1 MNEYFSD
8 RENGPRAR
16 AEQTITPSIWKW
28 IIDYTNRLMKNGAFG
43 LEFPD
48 YCEEFPQQ
56 ITGSDDSSFNI
67 AVKAEIPGLAWPP
80 KDIETNTLSSDIK
93 HEIPNTTLIL
103 DFIELIHK
111 KVAKPI
117 SDSKSYHE
125 FYRHHHL
132 AFDKKEGQADFRKK
146 INEIFQRNGLA
157 YNLEN
162 TGKITRILDPILG
175 PTIINTSFNSGDKYL
190 DSLLETSRTKL
201 SSRDLSVRREALE
214 SLWDAW
220 ERIKSMADHDKKKST
235 DIIIKTLAKEPEFYE
250 RLNKEA
256 KELTEIGNKHF
267 IRHTEVNQ
275 KPIIDQDQ
283 IDYLFYRMFAM
294 ILLILSK
301 IDKWKIKQ

>member
-103 DFIELIHK
+103 DFIEFIHK

-162 TGKITRILDPILG
+162 TGK
-175 PTIINTSFNSGDKYL
+175 
-190 DSLLETSRTKL
+190 SLEYSTQ
-201 SSRDLSVRREALE
+201 
-214 SLWDAW
+214 SLA
-220 ERIKSMADHDKKKST
+220 R
-235 DIIIKTLAKEPEFYE
+235 
-250 RLNKEA
+250 
-256 KELTEIGNKHF
+256 
-267 IRHTEVNQ
+267 Q
-275 KPIIDQDQ
+275 
-283 IDYLFYRMFAM
+283 
-294 ILLILSK
+294 
-301 IDKWKIKQ
+301 

>member
-1 MNEYFSD
+1 M
-8 RENGPRAR
+8 
-16 AEQTITPSIWKW
+16 
-28 IIDYTNRLMKNGAFG
+28 
-43 LEFPD
+43 EFPD

-56 ITGSDDSSFNI
+56 IIGSNDNSFNI
-67 AVKAEIPGLAWPP
+67 AVKAEIPGLTWPP
-80 KDIETNTLSSDIK
+80 KDIETNTLSSDIE

-103 DFIELIHK
+103 DLIEFIHK

-117 SDSKSYHE
+117 PNSYHE

-132 AFDKKEGQADFRKK
+132 AFDKKEGQADFRKQ

-157 YNLEN
+157 YSLEN

-175 PTIINTSFNSGDKYL
+175 PTVTNTSFNSGDKYL
-190 DSLLETSRTKL
+190 DNLLETSRTKF

-220 ERIKSMADHDKKKST
+220 ERIKSMAGHDKKKST
-235 DIIIKTLAKEPEFYE
+235 EIIIKTLAKELEFHE

-275 KPIIDQDQ
+275 KPIIDKDQ

-294 ILLILSK
+294 ILLMLSK
-301 IDKWKIKQ
+301 IDKWKIKR